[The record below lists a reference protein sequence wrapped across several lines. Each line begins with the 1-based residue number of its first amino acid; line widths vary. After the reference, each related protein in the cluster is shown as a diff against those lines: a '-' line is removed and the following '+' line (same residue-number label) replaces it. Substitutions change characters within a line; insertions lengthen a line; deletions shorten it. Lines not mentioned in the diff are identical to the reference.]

1 MKSGGGCAVPSK
13 MACLKDLR
21 CEIFFSGDAL
31 RLKNKSSIIA
41 ARSTNGDATNKR
53 EQPSR
58 LQVGQPNGVK

>member
-1 MKSGGGCAVPSK
+1 